1 MGGLRS
7 WPNEH
12 VAFSDRVVALGLF
25 VLALVEVRWDDFTS
39 PFLPLGALAITTIP
53 VAFRR
58 QRPLLA
64 ASIVYLAT
72 PVLEILGGV
81 PGAIIVATMLVFHTV
96 GMAGDLRT
104 ANIRRFWLLVPFGIT
119 VLAGVVTGNS
129 SVTTLVFFLIINPG
143 VWVFSNTLRGWARDQ
158 EELQQ
163 QNTLLVQTEA
173 DRIQSAVIQERT
185 TIARELHDI
194 IAHNMSV
201 IVVQAGAAQRVI
213 QSSPGRAKESL
224 ESIEYAA
231 RQALD
236 EMRLSLGVMRGKSDL
251 LEPQP
256 DLAGVEALV
265 EAVRRAGLDVSL
277 DVIGQE
283 RPIPPAMELSGYRI
297 IQEALTNTLKHG
309 GLGAK
314 ASVGLTY
321 GSDVLAIDIVDTGLG
336 QPPEVTMGH
345 GLIGIQERVAL
356 FGGKV
361 TYGNRKDQGFFVTA
375 ELPLMVW
382 S

>member
-1 MGGLRS
+1 ML
-7 WPNEH
+7 
-12 VAFSDRVVALGLF
+12 ALGLF
-25 VLALVEVRWDDFTS
+25 VLALIEVRWDNFTS

-64 ASIVYLAT
+64 ASIVYLGT

-81 PGAIIVATMLVFHTV
+81 PGGIIISTMLVFHSV

-104 ANIRRFWLLVPFGIT
+104 ANIRRLWLLVPFGIT
-119 VLAGVVTGNS
+119 VLVGVGLGNS
-129 SVTTLVFFLIINPG
+129 SVTTLVFFLVINPG
-143 VWVFSNTLRGWARDQ
+143 VWVFSNTLRGWAKDQ
-158 EELQQ
+158 EELEL
-163 QNTLLVQTEA
+163 QNALLRQTEA
-173 DRIQSAVIQERT
+173 DRIQSAIAQERT

-213 QSSPGRAKESL
+213 HSSPDTANESL
-224 ESIEYAA
+224 KTIEHAA

-236 EMRLSLGVMRGKSDL
+236 EMRLSLGVMRGKADL

-256 DLAGVEALV
+256 DLAGIEALV
-265 EAVRRAGLDVSL
+265 ETVRRAGLDVSL
-277 DVIGQE
+277 SVNGQE

-321 GSDVLAIDIVDTGLG
+321 KSDVLAIDIRDTGMG
-336 QPPEVTMGH
+336 HPPEVTMGH

-361 TYGNRKDQGFFVTA
+361 TYGNQEDHGFFVAA
-375 ELPLMVW
+375 ELPLMV
-382 S
+382 SS